1 MTRWNSHALL
11 AVLLAAMLPLS
22 GLSSSAAPVLQVSRS
37 AALSQSQTCAERT
50 LSGLTLAQKV
60 GQLFMVGV
68 SSPPTS
74 AELDLIT
81 RYHVGAVLLAHNSDA
96 GVAAT
101 RSRVGRL
108 QQAATAGGVGLWV
121 AADQEGGYV
130 QHLKG
135 PGFSTIPT
143 ALTQGTWSPSTLRA
157 RAHTWGNQ
165 LHDAGVNLDL
175 APVADTVSAEL
186 GTRNKPIGYYYR
198 EYGHRPSVV
207 SSHALAVRRGMK
219 DAHVQT
225 TAKHFPDLGRVIGN
239 TDTTYGVTD
248 DVTTRGGHYAVQPFR
263 DLIADGI
270 PVVMISNAR
279 YTRIDATHIGPMSA
293 TIMRGMLR
301 DDMGFQGTVVSDSL
315 TAVALSHVPT
325 DVRALRFLRAGGDV
339 ALVGD
344 PSQLAPMLTT
354 VLDNARSH
362 RKHTLVDG
370 AALRVLESKAR
381 QGLLPC

>member
-1 MTRWNSHALL
+1 MTRWSSHALL
-11 AVLLAAMLPLS
+11 AALAAAMLPLS
-22 GLSSSAAPVLQVSRS
+22 GITSAAPVVELGR
-37 AALSQSQTCAERT
+37 AAVLGQRQTCAERT
-50 LSGLTLAQKV
+50 LSRLTLDQKV

-74 AELDLIT
+74 EELDLIS

-96 GVAAT
+96 GVTDT
-101 RSRVGRL
+101 RSSIDRL
-108 QQAATAGGVGLWV
+108 QQAATTGGVGLWV

-157 RAHTWGNQ
+157 RAYEWGTQ
-165 LHDAGVNLDL
+165 LHDAGVNLNL
-175 APVADTVSAEL
+175 APVADTVSTTL
-186 GTRNKPIGYYYR
+186 GTGNKPIGYYYR
-198 EYGHRPSVV
+198 EYGHSPGVV

-225 TAKHFPDLGRVIGN
+225 TAKHFPDLGEVLGN

-248 DVTTRGGHYAVQPFR
+248 SVTTRDGHEGVQPFR
-263 DLIADGI
+263 DLIDDGI

-279 YTRIDATHIGPMSA
+279 YTQIDPVHIGPMST

-301 DDMGFQGTVVSDSL
+301 HDLGFRGTVVSDSL
-315 TAVALSHVPT
+315 SAVALSHVPT
-325 DVRALRFLRAGGDV
+325 AVRALGFLRAGGDV
-339 ALVGD
+339 ALVGEASD
-344 PSQLAPMLTT
+344 LAPMLTT
-354 VLDNARSH
+354 VLEDARSH
-362 RKHTLVDG
+362 RDHHLVDG
-370 AALRVLESKAR
+370 AVLQVLRTKAR

>member
-1 MTRWNSHALL
+1 MTRWNSHALIAAL
-11 AVLLAAMLPLS
+11 VAAMLPLS
-22 GLSSSAAPVLQVSRS
+22 GLTTSAAPVLELGRT
-37 AALSQSQTCAERT
+37 AALNPPQTCAERT
-50 LSGLTLAQKV
+50 LSRLTLAQKV

-74 AELDLIT
+74 GELDLLS
-81 RYHVGAVLLAHNSDA
+81 RYHVGSVLLAHNSDA
-96 GVAAT
+96 GVAVT
-101 RSRVGRL
+101 RSRVRRL
-108 QQAATAGGVGLWV
+108 QQAATAGGVRLWV

-143 ALTQGTWSPSTLRA
+143 ALAQGRWSPLTLRA
-157 RAHTWGNQ
+157 RARTWATQ

-175 APVADTVSAEL
+175 APVADTVSTDL
-186 GTRNKPIGYYYR
+186 GTRNKPIGFYDR
-198 EYGHRPSVV
+198 EYGHRPGVV
-207 SSHALAVRRGMK
+207 SSHAIAVRRGMK

-248 DVTTRGGHYAVQPFR
+248 SVTTRDGHYALQPFR
-263 DLIADGI
+263 DLIDDGI
-270 PVVMISNAR
+270 PVVMVSSAR
-279 YTRIDATHIGPMSA
+279 YTRIDADHVGPMSA

-301 DDMGFQGTVVSDSL
+301 HDMGFRGTVVSDDL
-315 TAVALSHVPT
+315 TAVALSHVPAAL
-325 DVRALRFLRAGGDV
+325 RALRFLRAGGDM
-339 ALVGD
+339 ALVGK

-354 VLDNARSH
+354 VLQNARSH
-362 RKHTLVDG
+362 RRHTLLDG
-370 AALRVLESKAR
+370 AALQVLRSKGR